1 MTDFPAPKQRLASV
15 REVVRGDAWATVV
28 VAALLLVAMQ
38 VASMFVPDYLMPS
51 PLAVLKAG
59 AQLSKSELMHVVITL
74 ARLAA
79 ALVFAVVVGILFGVA
94 MALFERARPYLRAVI
109 VIDTGIPALSWML
122 LAVLWFGN
130 PELRIFFILAVILI
144 PFYALN
150 VFDGIQA
157 LSRELIDMLD
167 SFRPTR
173 LQTLR
178 YLLIPHIV
186 PYVLLTTK
194 GVIGYAI
201 RMTIFAE
208 LVASAV
214 GIGSRMN
221 LAQSTFHI
229 DQLIAWTFLLV
240 ALNLGLQAI
249 VAACERWLLKWR
261 PEATIR

>member
-1 MTDFPAPKQRLASV
+1 MSDFPAPRHRGASV
-15 REVVRGDAWATVV
+15 REVVRGDAWATAV

-38 VASMFVPDYLMPS
+38 VASLFVPDYLMPS

-59 AQLSKSELMHVVITL
+59 AQLSKTELMHVVVTL

-79 ALVFAVVVGILFGVA
+79 ALVFAVVVGILYGVA
-94 MALFERARPYLRAVI
+94 MAVFERARPYLRAVI

-130 PELRIFFILAVILI
+130 AELRIFFILAVILI

-157 LSRELIDMLD
+157 LPRDLIDMLD

-194 GVIGYAI
+194 GVVGYAI

-240 ALNLGLQAI
+240 LLNLGLQAV